1 MTDALTIQQTAEA
14 CGLSVHTLRY
24 YERIGLIKPV
34 ARRSNGHRLY
44 RAEDLNWIAFL
55 LRLRATGMPI
65 AQMQRYAQ
73 LRERGTQLASVTE
86 RKAMLQQ
93 HARAVEAEI
102 NTLSETL
109 VYLQEK
115 IAVYSTMEDELK
127 EKERTNGKREIRK
140 RMATAEGSRRRG
152 G

>member
-44 RAEDLNWIAFL
+44 RADDLNWIAFL

-65 AQMQRYAQ
+65 VQMRRYAQ
-73 LRERGTQLASVTE
+73 LRERGTQLASVKE

-93 HARAVEAEI
+93 HALAVEAEI

-109 VYLQEK
+109 AYLQEK

-127 EKERTNGKREIRK
+127 EKERANGKHEVRK
-140 RMATAEGSRRRG
+140 RVGTSEGSRRRSG
-152 G
+152 

>member
-65 AQMQRYAQ
+65 AQMRRYAQ

-93 HARAVEAEI
+93 HADTVEAEI
-102 NTLSETL
+102 KILSETL
-109 VYLQEK
+109 AYLREK
-115 IAVYSTMEDELK
+115 IAVYSTMEDELN
-127 EKERTNGKREIRK
+127 EKERANGKHEIRK
-140 RMATAEGSRRRG
+140 RMAKAEGSRRRG

>member
-44 RAEDLNWIAFL
+44 RADDLNWIAFL

-73 LRERGTQLASVTE
+73 LRERSTQLASVTE

-93 HARAVEAEI
+93 HARAIEAEI

-109 VYLQEK
+109 VYLREK